1 MNATV
6 DTTLKTLTCAAAAL
20 AITAALSFSFVHST
34 AVVGHATAPAR
45 IAKLALDPSHAWF
58 GQSRPAVLVD

>member
-1 MNATV
+1 MNTTL

-34 AVVGHATAPAR
+34 AVVGARSSPAWM
-45 IAKLALDPSHAWF
+45 AKLTMDHARF
-58 GQSRPAVLVD
+58 GQAEPAVLVD